1 MRIAFVYRG
10 AENLGLEYLSSF
22 LKAHGHEVRLF
33 FDPASFSGERGSNIP
48 LLAALAP
55 DWVSRIASA
64 VARYSPDLVGFSVYT
79 SCYQWALR
87 TARAIREQVPA
98 PIVFGGVHVTGDPA
112 RVLRQEV
119 VDAVVVGEG
128 EGAILD
134 IVESLRK
141 GKISRSDIPNV
152 GVKDNGRMIIN
163 PPRPYI
169 RDLDSLPPPDKELFY
184 EKSAAFSHV
193 YLAMT
198 SRGCPFRCHY
208 CMNSLYPSLYPNE
221 HGHVRRQ
228 SVDRVIRELEPWRA
242 VSRMVSFWDDV
253 FPLDRSWLS
262 EFASKYPEKIGL
274 PFLCFVHP
282 RSLTL
287 EMAQMLARAGC
298 AGVKIGVESVSE
310 TGRKFLGRTGT
321 TDEARRAALILKEV
335 GIPFSMDH
343 MLGLP
348 GEGEKEL
355 MEAVKFY
362 IDTQPIRIN
371 SHWLSYLPGSRLL
384 EEECKKG
391 NLKEAEAEA
400 VREGVG
406 QTTFMHPRNKEG
418 TGMREAL
425 AAMMAFDLIPLIPAS
440 WINRLI
446 RKGLPKWLRYNR
458 IVHQAL
464 LVIASLK
471 ARDAEMSGYVRYAF
485 GRKRVP

>member
-1 MRIAFVYRG
+1 
-10 AENLGLEYLSSF
+10 
-22 LKAHGHEVRLF
+22 
-33 FDPASFSGERGSNIP
+33 
-48 LLAALAP
+48 
-55 DWVSRIASA
+55 
-64 VARYSPDLVGFSVYT
+64 
-79 SCYQWALR
+79 
-87 TARAIREQVPA
+87 
-98 PIVFGGVHVTGDPA
+98 
-112 RVLRQEV
+112 
-119 VDAVVVGEG
+119 
-128 EGAILD
+128 
-134 IVESLRK
+134 
-141 GKISRSDIPNV
+141 
-152 GVKDNGRMIIN
+152 
-163 PPRPYI
+163 
-169 RDLDSLPPPDKELFY
+169 
-184 EKSAAFSHV
+184 
-193 YLAMT
+193 
-198 SRGCPFRCHY
+198 
-208 CMNSLYPSLYPNE
+208 
-221 HGHVRRQ
+221 
-228 SVDRVIRELEPWRA
+228 
-242 VSRMVSFWDDV
+242 
-253 FPLDRSWLS
+253 
-262 EFASKYPEKIGL
+262 
-274 PFLCFVHP
+274 
-282 RSLTL
+282 
-287 EMAQMLARAGC
+287 
-298 AGVKIGVESVSE
+298 
-310 TGRKFLGRTGT
+310 
-321 TDEARRAALILKEV
+321 
-335 GIPFSMDH
+335 MDH

-471 ARDAEMSGYVRYAF
+471 AHDTEMWGYVRYAF